1 MKNILILSD
10 SFPKHGWGGG
20 VIIRSLTEGYP
31 KNLKL
36 FWTTFNINSDT
47 QTCNEIEVLQF
58 KTTYFRGRG
67 MSSLILW
74 LESQIFIYNFKKLVE
89 KNKIDL
95 IWVVLGTSYDKLY
108 RIKHLVKNL
117 SLPIHISVHDDPILE
132 ISKNKRQPA
141 TILFQEILS
150 RATSIDV
157 ISSRMQQQYKMQY
170 KVNSIVITRCIP
182 QDFPQNNSVNP
193 NFKTI
198 LMGGYGNASPPWPNP
213 MIKAIEKLNRTQNF
227 KLHLF
232 DPKLKPFE
240 NEHVKVHDLISEEA
254 FNELLKTV
262 DLGYACDD
270 LNSENL
276 KFSQLS
282 LPTKVITYIGAAIPF
297 VYHGPKNSTVGDLI
311 NQYEIG
317 IIVDSNNKSDLV
329 DAFLKLQSNYQYYQD
344 NCRLASKIL
353 FSHKIIQ
360 KRFFDNLLKN
370 L

>member
-1 MKNILILSD
+1 
-10 SFPKHGWGGG
+10 
-20 VIIRSLTEGYP
+20 
-31 KNLKL
+31 
-36 FWTTFNINSDT
+36 
-47 QTCNEIEVLQF
+47 
-58 KTTYFRGRG
+58 
-67 MSSLILW
+67 
-74 LESQIFIYNFKKLVE
+74 
-89 KNKIDL
+89 
-95 IWVVLGTSYDKLY
+95 
-108 RIKHLVKNL
+108 
-117 SLPIHISVHDDPILE
+117 
-132 ISKNKRQPA
+132 
-141 TILFQEILS
+141 
-150 RATSIDV
+150 
-157 ISSRMQQQYKMQY
+157 MQY

-344 NCRLASKIL
+344 NCRLASKKASTKSL
-353 FSHKIIQ
+353 LLLESTIIHISY
-360 KRFFDNLLKN
+360 
-370 L
+370 